1 MCIEEIEGV
10 ERRYNED
17 CAGEGEAEKVDGKMI
32 MENGA
37 WRRGA
42 IKRRGGAKSD
52 RGVFKRRKWKI
63 KRTRKNEN

>member
-1 MCIEEIEGV
+1 VCIEEIEGV

-17 CAGEGEAEKVDGKMI
+17 RAGEDEAEKVDEKMI

-42 IKRRGGAKSD
+42 IKR
-52 RGVFKRRKWKI
+52 
-63 KRTRKNEN
+63 